1 MSLLYF
7 YVLCHIHFIIFTL
20 QRYTIIPIW
29 KNNLSITP
37 KIGIFA
43 EKSMIQFVNITEA
56 EFLKKKLVY
65 KHMSLENALRTLET
79 RSLWFANPENWKD
92 PFEKRFLNAK
102 YISKGEEVAF
112 NWKDRLFCTCVTQT
126 ISSEAFWHTYS
137 QGEIGVEFRIDR
149 AVLLDELKKHS
160 STYDIFIGKVEY
172 MKTTDIKQELKKIPF
187 NPPIS
192 VGVNTNEFAS
202 RLFLLKRNAFRYEDE
217 LRIILLKQNKTQEKG
232 ITLKYNCDNT
242 KLIRRIIL
250 DPNLKEYTYKT
261 LKEVFVSKYGLTPI
275 TKKDSTI
282 YSRVIKSQ
290 LYASPKIA
298 TLKID

>member
-1 MSLLYF
+1 MSYSLSSF
-7 YVLCHIHFIIFTL
+7 SRCKDTQIFPSRKKHFVNS
-20 QRYTIIPIW
+20 Q
-29 KNNLSITP
+29 KV
-37 KIGIFA
+37 GIFA

-65 KHMSLENALRTLET
+65 KYMPLENALRTLET
-79 RSLWFANPENWKD
+79 QSLWFTNPESWKD

-102 YISKGEEVAF
+102 YISKGKEAAF

-261 LKEVFVSKYGLTPI
+261 LKEVFVSKYGFTPI

-290 LYASPKIA
+290 LYTSPKIE